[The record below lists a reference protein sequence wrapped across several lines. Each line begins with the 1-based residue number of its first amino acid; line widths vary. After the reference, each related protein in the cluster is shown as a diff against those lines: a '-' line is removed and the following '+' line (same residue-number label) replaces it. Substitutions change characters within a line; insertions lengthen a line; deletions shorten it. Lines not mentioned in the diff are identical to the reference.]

1 MKASANNV
9 IDVVTAAVDIDK
21 ARETPVSVLLMVD
34 EAAAPEFQV
43 FVRSGF
49 SSDSVNSRLM
59 VAYYPTM
66 SVDAHDGLDL
76 VVVAAGEGSKTGQI
90 VDSFRAQ
97 DVPVLVVAESAPRVI
112 QVAQDAGFELASD
125 SVIAPEAN
133 QPLDE
138 DIKGDL
144 ADRIG
149 FWMADRLPREKHLAF
164 SIAYP
169 FMRRPLAYAA
179 INATAIQNAGIGVAV
194 FVPGADMPLMSVN
207 QMKMVLQIAAAY
219 GQPIDAARVK
229 ELAAVLAGG
238 FVCRGIARGVV
249 GLIPVGGWAAKGAM
263 GFAGT
268 QVIGRTALDYFE
280 HGGDIAGL
288 ASVIGHAKD
297 GLVDAADEIASK
309 PGVQSVALKAFD
321 AAGKAVQV
329 VSTNAKPVANAALSL
344 ALTSMGKHGK
354 KGSDGVSSAGASA
367 GHAAEVGA
375 KDGAPTKIKKNR
387 RGFSIMAGGSAVRKK
402 LK

>member
-1 MKASANNV
+1 MKASVNNV
-9 IDVVTAAVDIDK
+9 VDVVTAALDIDK
-21 ARETPVSVLLMVD
+21 ARETPVSVLLMID

-49 SSDSVNSRLM
+49 SSDAVNSRLM

-66 SVDAHDGLDL
+66 SVDAHDGIDL
-76 VVVAAGEGSKTGQI
+76 VVVAAGEGEKTAQI
-90 VDSFRAQ
+90 VDSFKSV

-112 QVAQDAGFELASD
+112 QIAQGAGLD
-125 SVIAPEAN
+125 LSVDGIIAPEAN
-133 QPLDE
+133 QPLDD
-138 DIKGDL
+138 DIKGEL

-149 FWMADRLPREKHLAF
+149 FWMADKLPREKHLAF

-179 INATAIQNAGIGVAV
+179 INATAVQNAGIGVAV

-219 GQPIDAARVK
+219 GQPIDVARAK

-288 ASVIGHAKD
+288 ASVVGHARE
-297 GLVDAADEIASK
+297 GIVDAADEIASK
-309 PGVQSVALKAFD
+309 PGAHSVATKAMD
-321 AAGKAVQV
+321 VAGKAVRV
-329 VSTNAKPVANAALSL
+329 VSSNAKPVANAALSM
-344 ALTSMGKHGK
+344 ALTSVGKRGQK
-354 KGSDGVSSAGASA
+354 DASDKSAQGGVNGGATGVSGASA
-367 GHAAEVGA
+367 SS
-375 KDGAPTKIKKNR
+375 KKKR
-387 RGFSIMAGGSAVRKK
+387 HGFSIMAGGSAARKK

>member
-1 MKASANNV
+1 MKASVNNV

-21 ARETPVSVLLMVD
+21 ARETPVSVLLMID

-76 VVVAAGEGSKTGQI
+76 VVVAAGEGSKTAQI
-90 VDSFRAQ
+90 VDSFRDQ
-97 DVPVLVVAESAPRVI
+97 DAPVLVVAESAPRVI
-112 QVAQDAGFELASD
+112 QIAKDAGFELGSD
-125 SVIAPEAN
+125 DVIAPEAN

-149 FWMADRLPREKHLAF
+149 FWMSEKLPKEKHLAF

-179 INATAIQNAGIGVAV
+179 INATAVQNAGIGVAV
-194 FVPGADMPLMSVN
+194 FVPGADMPLMSIN

-249 GLIPVGGWAAKGAM
+249 GLIPFGGWAAKGAM

-297 GLVDAADEIASK
+297 GLVDAADDIASK
-309 PGVQSVALKAFD
+309 PGTRSVAMKAFD
-321 AAGKAVQV
+321 VAGKAAQV

-344 ALTSMGKHGK
+344 ALTSRGKRGEKSSGGEGAMAASGGNAAKEAPRNSSSKDK
-354 KGSDGVSSAGASA
+354 K
-367 GHAAEVGA
+367 
-375 KDGAPTKIKKNR
+375 KR
-387 RGFSIMAGGSAVRKK
+387 RGFSIMAGGSAARKK